1 MSEQAQNLVGQIQDQ
16 VQQTAQDFFGDS
28 LGEIKNQLA
37 THHSQLQELIEMLP
51 ESQEEGRAQLEQL
64 LNSYEQLES
73 SLDEV
78 AQEQGV
84 QEAVNQAAQQPQAA
98 AGQATE
104 QAQEV
109 AGQATEQAQQTA
121 QQAQEGAEQA
131 TEQAQETAGQVTEP
145 AQGALGQATE
155 QVQEGVQQ
163 ATEQAQ
169 EGTQHTTEQAQE
181 GAG

>member
-28 LGEIKNQLA
+28 LGEIKTQLA

-51 ESQEEGRAQLEQL
+51 ESQEGGRAQLEQL
-64 LNSYEQLES
+64 LSSYEGLEN

-78 AQEQGV
+78 AQEQGL
-84 QEAVNQAAQQPQAA
+84 QETVNQAAQQSQDT

-109 AGQATEQAQQTA
+109 AGQATEQTAEQATEQGQQATEQGQQA
-121 QQAQEGAEQA
+121 AEQGQQAAEQAQES
-131 TEQAQETAGQVTEP
+131 TEQAQETAD
-145 AQGALGQATE
+145 
-155 QVQEGVQQ
+155 Q

-169 EGTQHTTEQAQE
+169 GAVGQATEQGQE
-181 GAG
+181 GANQEQ